1 MIESE
6 EKAERA
12 EVIRRLLE
20 DAIKRW
26 KLKKALDYLRE
37 GRMTLR
43 SAAKLAGLTYIEMM
57 DEAEKAGIP
66 LNYTTADLQLDLK
79 AIKKEG

>member
-1 MIESE
+1 VEAKE
-6 EKAERA
+6 A
-12 EVIRRLLE
+12 LE
-20 DAIKRW
+20 
-26 KLKKALDYLRE
+26 YLRE

-43 SAAKLAGLTYIEMM
+43 SAAKLAGLTYLEMM

-66 LNYTTADLQLDLK
+66 LNYITADLQLDLK